1 MSRAKAILIV
11 CLAAACSTSSD
22 DSAEGQS
29 KGTDKSA
36 LRTVVRVFKFEDKAL
51 PSGFTQSSGTWSIV
65 DDASAPSPKR
75 ALAQTASSATSEFN
89 VLLGPLGDSAD
100 VEVSVKLRAVA
111 GAIDQGGGL
120 VWRARDA
127 QNYYVA
133 RVNPLESN
141 LRVYKVVDGVRQ
153 QLDGAEVEVAEGWH
167 ELTCTMRRDA
177 IQCALDGRV
186 LLRARDTTFA
196 GAGRIGLWTKADA
209 ETRFDDLS
217 VGPGL

>member
-11 CLAAACSTSSD
+11 FLAAACSTSND
-22 DSAEGQS
+22 DSAEGQP

-36 LRTVVRVFKFEDKAL
+36 LRTVVRVFRFEDKAL
-51 PSGFTQSSGTWSIV
+51 PSGFTPSSGTWSIV

-75 ALAQTASSATSEFN
+75 ALAQTARSATSEFN
-89 VLLGPLGDSAD
+89 VLLGPLEDSAD
-100 VEVSVKLRAVA
+100 VEVGVKLRAIS
-111 GAIDQGGGL
+111 GEIDQGGGL

-153 QLDGAEVEVAEGWH
+153 QLDGAEVEVADGWH

-186 LLRARDTTFA
+186 LLRSRDTTFA
-196 GAGRIGLWTKADA
+196 GAGRVGLWTKADA

>member
-11 CLAAACSTSSD
+11 CLAAACSTSND
-22 DSAEGQS
+22 ESAAGQP

-51 PSGFTQSSGTWSIV
+51 PSGFTQSSGAWSIV
-65 DDASAPSPKR
+65 DEAAAPSGAR
-75 ALAQTASSATSEFN
+75 ALAQTASSASKEFN
-89 VLLGPLGDSAD
+89 LILGPLEESAD
-100 VEVSVKLRAVA
+100 VEVGVKLRAIS
-111 GAIDQGGGL
+111 GEIDQGGGI

-127 QNYYVA
+127 RNYYVA

-141 LRVYKVVDGVRQ
+141 VRVYKVVDGVRQ
-153 QLDGAEVEVAEGWH
+153 QLESAEVEVSEGWH

-186 LLRARDTTFA
+186 LLRARDPTFA
-196 GAGRIGLWTKADA
+196 GAGRVGLWTKADA
-209 ETRFDDLS
+209 QTRFDDLS